1 MNNSFQVSFQKKL
14 DNLNFDLKKLKKYTE
29 LEIVFQEIHNIKTA
43 YIYRPSYLTFI
54 QIVTK
59 AGSQIEERREWGIS
73 HILEHLLFK
82 GSKKR
87 PSGIEIMNAYSNIGA
102 SMNAYT
108 DYDHTNYHIIMLNEV
123 FEEGFDIIT
132 DMYLNPLLNESDLKK
147 EINPIMSEYREKE
160 DDPEDFLIEES
171 LQCFLDPY
179 HSILGTKESIQ
190 NMHINQLRKFKEN
203 YYVNPN
209 IIITAV
215 GGIEPETFFSKV
227 EEYFAGNSYKN
238 LQMEYPKCKYN
249 KGELVLQKKDIQE
262 SYYVLLFPA
271 YSNDSPERFKQNFLN
286 FILGGMD
293 SSLLFEKIREEL
305 GLSCYEIYSNINRNQ
320 SFSYLEIV
328 AGISSEETK
337 ILEKEIFTILEKIKN
352 EYISNERIQ
361 KAKNILKTTIVSHLE
376 STKGLSSLL
385 LSTLLRNEYKNPL
398 EEILYEL
405 ETITKDD
412 LLLTAQK
419 TFNENYFKGILIP
432 K

>member
-1 MNNSFQVSFQKKL
+1 MNNPLQANFRKKL
-14 DNLNFDLKKLKKYTE
+14 DNLNFDLKKIKKYTE
-29 LEIVFQEIHNIKTA
+29 LEIIFQEIHNIKTA

-59 AGSQIEERREWGIS
+59 AGSQIEERKEWGIS

-87 PSGIEIMNAYSNIGA
+87 PSGIEIMNAYSTIGA

-108 DYDHTNYHIIMLNEV
+108 DYDHTNYYISMLNDV
-123 FEEGFDIIT
+123 FEDGFDIIS
-132 DMYLNPLLNESDLKK
+132 DMYLNPLLRESDLKK
-147 EINPIMSEYREKE
+147 EINPILSEYREKE

-171 LQCFLDPY
+171 LQRFLYPY
-179 HSILGTKESIQ
+179 HSILGTKENIQ
-190 NMHINQLRKFKEN
+190 NVNIKQTKNFKEN
-203 YYVNPN
+203 YYINPN

-215 GGIEPETFFSKV
+215 GGIEPEIFFSKV
-227 EEYFAGNSYKN
+227 KEYFSENSYKN
-238 LQMEYPKCKYN
+238 LQLEYPKCNYN

-271 YSNDSPERFKQNFLN
+271 YSNDSPDRFKQNLLN

-328 AGISSEETK
+328 AGISREEIK
-337 ILEKEIFTILEKIKN
+337 ILEKEIFAILEKIKN
-352 EYISNERIQ
+352 EYISSERIQ
-361 KAKNILKTTIVSHLE
+361 KAKNILKTMIVSHLE

-385 LSTLLRNEYKNPL
+385 LSTLLRNEYKNPI

-405 ETITKDD
+405 ENITKED

-419 TFNENYFKGILIP
+419 TFTENYFKGILIP